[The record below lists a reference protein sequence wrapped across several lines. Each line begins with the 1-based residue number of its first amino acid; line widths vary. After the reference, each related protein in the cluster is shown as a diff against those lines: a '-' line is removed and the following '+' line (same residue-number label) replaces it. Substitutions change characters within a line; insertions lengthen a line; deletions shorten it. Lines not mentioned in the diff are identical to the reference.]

1 MVISSLDLAD
11 KNDLTFLAE
20 LIRDLRTVAPAWEP
34 LLVGAMARDLLLYY
48 AYEIPVARGTED
60 VDLGFAVSD
69 WDDFTALRAALIAST
84 YFEPDKRV
92 AHKIFHRGHREI
104 DLIPFGGV
112 EQPDGSIAWPPRGEE
127 VMTVVGYREALAS
140 AMDVKLPENQ
150 RVLVVSLPML
160 AVLKLVAWSERHTA
174 APRKDAAD
182 LLLILKNYLDAGNQQ
197 CLYEEAFHLLEDSN
211 FDYERAGAWLVGQD
225 AANAIK
231 TEGAMQTGTHKKI
244 STTLGKEIDPDGPL
258 ALIGEMGGPDAEN
271 IRLLLVAFLSGFR
284 GEEIS

>member
-1 MVISSLDLAD
+1 
-11 KNDLTFLAE
+11 
-20 LIRDLRTVAPAWEP
+20 
-34 LLVGAMARDLLLYY
+34 
-48 AYEIPVARGTED
+48 
-60 VDLGFAVSD
+60 
-69 WDDFTALRAALIAST
+69 
-84 YFEPDKRV
+84 
-92 AHKIFHRGHREI
+92 
-104 DLIPFGGV
+104 
-112 EQPDGSIAWPPRGEE
+112 
-127 VMTVVGYREALAS
+127 MTVVGYREALAS

-197 CLYEEAFHLLEDSN
+197 RLYEEAPHLLEDSN

-231 TEGAMQTGTHKKI
+231 TEGAIQTGTHKKI